1 MSFHPVV
8 RPPALREGDCIGLA
22 APASA
27 FQEEELHAGVRVLQ
41 DLGFRVHY
49 TPRLFEKYYYLAGSD
64 AARAAELNA
73 LFADP
78 AIQGDLLLSRGL
90 WLTAPAALS
99 RYGHDHGPSE
109 NLCGL

>member
-1 MSFHPVV
+1 MSLPSDGPPSSSAPEVIA
-8 RPPALREGDCIGLA
+8 RPGS
-22 APASA
+22 PASA
-27 FQEEELHAGVRVLQ
+27 FQRGSAVGSGSCKTSAFV
-41 DLGFRVHY
+41 Y
-49 TPRLFEKYYYLAGSD
+49 YPRLLRSTAYLAGSD

-78 AIQGDLLLSRGL
+78 AIKAIFAVVGL
-90 WLTAPAALS
+90 RFTAPVALS